1 VVAVVGQENK
11 RGRSIGCAFTVLYL
25 LLLVSPPLSFSLS
38 LDHVCVEQQC
48 LETWEKARSNNLN
61 VKVASD
67 SIRIQECHIFVLSDH
82 IWKNK
87 GGSFCVVSVEHLPRG
102 DCVVVGTLTQRARI
116 HLDHTLPKQPR
127 RAPHE
132 KILSRI
138 LGKTTGV
145 VQYESNQSV
154 VAVSAVEV
162 CSTMDFSHS
171 MEAHKW
177 TQRLI
182 GAGGDTVATT
192 TTPSRDKRCSRP
204 TIAPTIVALF
214 SLVRSVDP
222 YNKVILVIVF
232 GFACL

>member
-1 VVAVVGQENK
+1 
-11 RGRSIGCAFTVLYL
+11 
-25 LLLVSPPLSFSLS
+25 
-38 LDHVCVEQQC
+38 VCVEQQS
-48 LETWEKARSNNLN
+48 LETWEQSRSNNLN

-116 HLDHTLPKQPR
+116 HLDHNLPKQPR

-145 VQYESNQSV
+145 VQYESNPSV

-171 MEAHKW
+171 MAAYKW
-177 TQRLI
+177 TPRWSLVSRLI
-182 GAGGDTVATT
+182 GAGSDTVATTT

-204 TIAPTIVALF
+204 TIAPTIVTLF

-222 YNKVILVIVF
+222 SNNVMVKIVMVLLVIVF
-232 GFACL
+232 GFAGL